1 MKISFECSALIN
13 ELKADIAEFG
23 NSKEIAVWCK
33 DHDGATIY
41 TNYDFIN
48 PEESSIEP
56 SELKKDEYIKIMAMG
71 ELLPLLEKQ
80 NSII

>member
-33 DHDGATIY
+33 DYKGTTIY
-41 TNYDFIN
+41 TNYDFAN
-48 PEESSIEP
+48 TGSSIDP
-56 SELKKDEYIKIMAMG
+56 KELEKNEYIKVMNMG

>member
-33 DHDGATIY
+33 DYDGATIY

-48 PEESSIEP
+48 PESPIEP
-56 SELKKDEYIKIMAMG
+56 SELKNDEYIKLMTMG
-71 ELLPLLEKQ
+71 ELLPLLDKQ

>member
-1 MKISFECSALIN
+1 MLIGFECSELIN
-13 ELKADIAEFG
+13 ELKEDMAEFG
-23 NSKEIAVWCK
+23 DNEEIAVWCK
-33 DHDGATIY
+33 DYDGATIY

-48 PEESSIEP
+48 PESPIEP
-56 SELKKDEYIKIMAMG
+56 SELKNDEYIKLMTMG